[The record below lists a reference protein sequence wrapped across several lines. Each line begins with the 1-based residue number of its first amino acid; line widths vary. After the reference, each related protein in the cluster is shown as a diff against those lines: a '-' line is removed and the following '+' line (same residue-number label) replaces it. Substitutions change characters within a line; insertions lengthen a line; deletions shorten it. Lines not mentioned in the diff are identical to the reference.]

1 MKEIYIYSVTRCHI
15 ARGAG
20 AKLSIDII
28 EKRVKQFIVKTK
40 KSFHHTDWQRTAW
53 GLNID
58 PRSTVKSDNFWVNH
72 SNLIIPKFT
81 YQYAFHNDFLY

>member
-1 MKEIYIYSVTRCHI
+1 MYSVTRCHI

-40 KSFHHTDWQRTAW
+40 K
-53 GLNID
+53 
-58 PRSTVKSDNFWVNH
+58 
-72 SNLIIPKFT
+72 KFSLHRLAENRVGFK
-81 YQYAFHNDFLY
+81 YRPPLHCKI